1 MQQVVDSYCIFSF
14 VDQNRPFGVRAK
26 TNRKNRPFGLVYA
39 PKQTKR
45 TVPLVYPF
53 GLISSFYLLWLFN
66 ILKAIDFCYRGDDSM
81 FKGFLIKT
89 VGSCEMD
96 DVIVMG
102 SVIIL
107 AVDNIILIA
116 EGTYGDILFFLRD

>member
-14 VDQNRPFGVRAK
+14 VDQNRPFGLRAK
-26 TNRKNRPFGLVYA
+26 TNRKNRPFGL
-39 PKQTKR
+39 
-45 TVPLVYPF
+45 
-53 GLISSFYLLWLFN
+53 ISSFYHLWLFN

>member
-14 VDQNRPFGVRAK
+14 VDQNRPFGLRAKRNRKNRPFGLRAK
-26 TNRKNRPFGLVYA
+26 TNRKNR
-39 PKQTKR
+39 
-45 TVPLVYPF
+45 PF